1 MINIQMDY
9 KECFSRRNLGFL
21 IAYTEDGE
29 NTIFRY
35 RPYSRKADKHR
46 LWITARRYG
55 FMIEDGRQD
64 FPEYKNERI
73 QYSIIYRTTVPW
85 EWYKE
90 PSFFADKS

>member
-1 MINIQMDY
+1 MDY
-9 KECFSRRNLGFL
+9 KECFSRRNLRFL

-46 LWITARRYG
+46 LWTTARRYG
-55 FMIEDGRQD
+55 FMIENGLQA
-64 FPEYKNERI
+64 FPEYNNKRI
-73 QYSIIYRTTVPW
+73 QYSIIYRTNVPW

-90 PSFFADKS
+90 PSFFADIK